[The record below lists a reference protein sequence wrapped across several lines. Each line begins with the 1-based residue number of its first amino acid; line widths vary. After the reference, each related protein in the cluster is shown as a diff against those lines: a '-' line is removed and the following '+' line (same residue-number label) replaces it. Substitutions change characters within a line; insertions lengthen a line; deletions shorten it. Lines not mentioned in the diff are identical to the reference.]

1 MARSI
6 NSNTAPEKSSIGMV
20 SGNDRPLSERS
31 CRSIIA
37 VYRRHMDW
45 ILHLEHWEPLYAEA
59 LVELNLPQPRR
70 GINLRA
76 VIDSLLLEN
85 KHELVCWLL
94 EHFSGQFPS
103 KDALSFGDKFGLELW
118 NRRKVDLSLS
128 SVQFNEFR
136 TKVKYALTTQHR
148 RYKRAQTVLFRRYQS
163 LTHKLVNRQVFD
175 PNLRADAFQEA
186 SMGLLHAIDKV
197 EDNKASFGSY
207 ARTWITRHI
216 RNYLMEEH
224 FPVHVPINLA
234 SKILTESSKEAGEPA
249 KDNKEREPSKYE
261 GLLKPRLSIDDM
273 ADDSDGN
280 APRLLS
286 DEGAV
291 APSESLSEKD
301 LHSALIGVLSGLTD
315 KQREVLALRFGLE
328 PGTDP
333 RTLAS
338 IAEEV
343 GISHQQVS
351 MREKRA
357 LQKLE
362 SALKP
367 VYEEIYD

>member
-1 MARSI
+1 MAQASPVPSCNNDSAIPR
-6 NSNTAPEKSSIGMV
+6 V
-20 SGNDRPLSERS
+20 SGKDRVLSERA
-31 CRSIIA
+31 CRGIIA
-37 VYRRHMDW
+37 AYRRSLDW
-45 ILHLEHWEPLYAEA
+45 VLHLPMWETLHEDG
-59 LVELNLPQPRR
+59 LRELGLPQPRR
-70 GINLRA
+70 GINLRS
-76 VIDSLLLEN
+76 VVDSLLLEN
-85 KHELVCWLL
+85 KHELITWLL
-94 EHFSGQFPS
+94 EHFEGRFPAQT
-103 KDALSFGDKFGLELW
+103 ALSFGDRFGQELW
-118 NRRKVDLSLS
+118 SSRELDVDLSQAQWL
-128 SVQFNEFR
+128 EFKEKIAFAMGTR
-136 TKVKYALTTQHR
+136 HR

-175 PNLRADAFQEA
+175 PNLRPDAFQEA
-186 SMGLLHAIDKV
+186 SIGLIHAIDKV

-234 SKILTESSKEAGEPA
+234 SRILTESSKGEPA
-249 KDNKEREPSKYE
+249 PGQEKQKEASPYE
-261 GLLKPRLSIDDM
+261 GLLKPRLSLDDM

-280 APRLLS
+280 APRHLS
-286 DEGAV
+286 DEEAV
-291 APSESLSEKD
+291 APSDSLTEKD
-301 LHSALIGVLSGLTD
+301 LYRTLLEVLDGLTD

-328 PGTDP
+328 PGSDP

-338 IAEEV
+338 IASEV

-367 VYEEIYD
+367 VYQEIYD

>member
-1 MARSI
+1 M
-6 NSNTAPEKSSIGMV
+6 
-20 SGNDRPLSERS
+20 LSERA
-31 CRSIIA
+31 CRGIIA
-37 VYRRHMDW
+37 AYRRSLDW
-45 ILHLEHWEPLYAEA
+45 VLHLPLWEGLDEQG
-59 LVELNLPQPRR
+59 LRELGLPQPRR

-76 VIDSLLLEN
+76 VVDSLLLEN
-85 KHELVCWLL
+85 KHELINWLM
-94 EHFSGQFPS
+94 ERFEGRFPS
-103 KDALSFGDKFGLELW
+103 KVALAFDDRFALDLW
-118 NRRKVDLSLS
+118 SSRSLDVYLS
-128 SVQFNEFR
+128 QAQWAEFR
-136 TKVKYALTTQHR
+136 EKVLFTMSTRHR
-148 RYKRAQTVLFRRYQS
+148 QYKRAQTVLFRRYQS

-175 PNLRADAFQEA
+175 PNLRPDAFQEA
-186 SMGLLHAIDKV
+186 SIGLIHAIDKV

-207 ARTWITRHI
+207 ARTWISRHI

-234 SKILTESSKEAGEPA
+234 SRILTESSKGGATPEQEKA
-249 KDNKEREPSKYE
+249 REPSKYE
-261 GLLKPRLSIDDM
+261 GLLKPRLSLDDM
-273 ADDSDGN
+273 ADDSEGN
-280 APRLLS
+280 TPRHLS
-286 DEGAV
+286 DEEAV
-291 APSESLSEKD
+291 APSDSLTEKD
-301 LHSALIGVLSGLTD
+301 LYRTLLEVLDGLTD

-338 IAEEV
+338 IASEV

-367 VYEEIYD
+367 VYQEIYD